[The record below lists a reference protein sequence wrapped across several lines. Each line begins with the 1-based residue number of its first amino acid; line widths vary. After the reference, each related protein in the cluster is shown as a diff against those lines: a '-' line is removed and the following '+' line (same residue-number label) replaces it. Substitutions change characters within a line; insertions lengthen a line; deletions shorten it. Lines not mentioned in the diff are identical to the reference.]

1 MNIEDELEYERIKL
15 AACGVAALANTDET
29 VKQRIT
35 TENKYWSAS
44 YGDVCSAVDR
54 EIKYRKALDAIIHE
68 LGVPQPGYPQ
78 PVANAYEIAMEA
90 LGHER

>member
-1 MNIEDELEYERIKL
+1 MSTREEINFESIRL

-35 TENKYWSAS
+35 KENEYWSAS
-44 YGDVCSAVDR
+44 YEDVCSAVDR
-54 EIKYRKALDAIIHE
+54 EMKYRKALEKIIHE
-68 LGVPQPGYPQ
+68 LGVPQPGYPV
-78 PVANAYEIAMEA
+78 PVANAYAIAIEA